1 MQQHIIIVII
11 TFNNNS
17 YNRSVDK
24 NTIQIYNRPRI
35 KSKNWMKQHVQRVKN
50 KYGKS
55 LRLKT
60 VLPSTH
66 VFVQMDFIKDY
77 ECST

>member
-1 MQQHIIIVII
+1 
-11 TFNNNS
+11 
-17 YNRSVDK
+17 
-24 NTIQIYNRPRI
+24 
-35 KSKNWMKQHVQRVKN
+35 MKQHVQRVKN

-66 VFVQMDFIKDY
+66 AFVQMDFIKDY